1 MGVGKTSTAGEL
13 SNPSDLWSTWVDVV
27 MGGGSGRRT
36 GWEASFGGA
45 GSKIGWVGSK
55 KGTRE

>member
-13 SNPSDLWSTWVDVV
+13 SNPSDLVEYLGRCSNGGRKRSTDG
-27 MGGGSGRRT
+27 MG
-36 GWEASFGGA
+36 SFFLGA
-45 GSKIGWVGSK
+45 VSKIGLVGSK